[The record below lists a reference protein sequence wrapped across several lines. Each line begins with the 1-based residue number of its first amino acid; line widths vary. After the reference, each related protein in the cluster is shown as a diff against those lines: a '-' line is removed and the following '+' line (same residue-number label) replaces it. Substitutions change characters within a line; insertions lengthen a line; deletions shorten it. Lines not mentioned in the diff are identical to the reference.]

1 MSKIPA
7 KSKNMR
13 LLWEI
18 IERCDRA
25 TFVACEKLETLRKKP
40 SYRKRIEQAVD
51 EVRAPQRVI
60 EFDA

>member
-1 MSKIPA
+1 
-7 KSKNMR
+7 MR
-13 LLWEI
+13 LIWEI

-25 TFVACEKLETLRKKP
+25 TFVACEKVETLRKKP
-40 SYRKRIEQAVD
+40 SYRKRMEQAVD